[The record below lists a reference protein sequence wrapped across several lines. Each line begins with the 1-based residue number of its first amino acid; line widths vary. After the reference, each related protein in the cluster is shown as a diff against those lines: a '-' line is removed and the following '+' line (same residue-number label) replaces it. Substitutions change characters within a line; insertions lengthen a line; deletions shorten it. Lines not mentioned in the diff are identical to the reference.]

1 MEPLDQGMAGHH
13 QAPGMEVLQDLDIH
27 LLDLVTE
34 LLLGLEVLDIQTWE
48 RLLAMEPPVLQDM
61 HLQLLVTVANLDQAM
76 AVLRCSSRLMGLRR
90 RIWGLRVV
98 THQRLH
104 SHHLDVPLDCNTS
117 PWLTSC

>member
-13 QAPGMEVLQDLDIH
+13 QALGMEVLQDLDIH
-27 LLDLVTE
+27 LLVDLVTE

-104 SHHLDVPLDCNTS
+104 RYGEKGDL
-117 PWLTSC
+117 

>member
-1 MEPLDQGMAGHH
+1 MEPLDH

-27 LLDLVTE
+27 LLDLVME

-104 SHHLDVPLDCNTS
+104 SPHLDVPLDCNTS